1 MAREIL
7 FKAKRID
14 NSEWVEGYYQKRY
27 DEMERERHYIF
38 WCKSN
43 IVWEYAEIDPDTICQ
58 YTGLTDK
65 NGKKIWENDVVK
77 KHFYTDYDACANSE
91 EYTGVAKF
99 MDCAWVIDSFRGK
112 YKCVRPIF
120 EAMAYSKDVEYFEVI
135 GNIFDNPELLN

>member
-1 MAREIL
+1 M
-7 FKAKRID
+7 
-14 NSEWVEGYYQKRY
+14 
-27 DEMERERHYIF
+27 
-38 WCKSN
+38 
-43 IVWEYAEIDPDTICQ
+43 
-58 YTGLTDK
+58 TDK
-65 NGKKIWENDVVK
+65 NGNKIWENDIVK

-135 GNIFDNPELLN
+135 GNIFDNPELLKGSEESEPTENKEADTK

>member
-7 FKAKRID
+7 FKAKRI
-14 NSEWVEGYYQKRY
+14 NNGKWVEGYYQKRY

-65 NGKKIWENDVVK
+65 NDNKIWENDIVK
-77 KHFYTDYDACANSE
+77 KHFYTDYDACVNSE
-91 EYTGVAKF
+91 EYIGFVQF
-99 MDCAWVIDSFRGK
+99 ECFAWVVKSPKEKLIRT
-112 YKCVRPIF
+112 YPII
-120 EAMAYSKDVEYFEVI
+120 EAMAYSEDVKHFEVI